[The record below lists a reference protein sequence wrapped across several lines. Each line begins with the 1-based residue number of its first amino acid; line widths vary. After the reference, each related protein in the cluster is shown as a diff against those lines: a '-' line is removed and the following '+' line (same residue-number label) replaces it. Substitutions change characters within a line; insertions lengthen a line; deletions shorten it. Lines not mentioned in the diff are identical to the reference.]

1 MLDAATNRAYTDF
14 SQFAEMRLG
23 AKQDPNASLKEVARQ
38 FESIFIN
45 MVMKSMRDASFGDP
59 LFDSNQSE
67 MYQEMFDKQIALDM
81 SKGKGLGLADALVMQ
96 MKQYV
101 PENKNS
107 VGSVTSIQQPLKDPF
122 ILQRENTTFSSPEQ
136 FVNTIQPYA
145 EVAAEELGVDVN
157 VLIAQ
162 AALETGWGKAIG
174 KLPDGSSSYN
184 LFNIKAQRGYDGDKY
199 VKQTI
204 EIDNGVAKT
213 EIAAFRSYNNY
224 QESFDD
230 YVSFI
235 KNNPRYA
242 EALNVSEDSFKYID
256 SIQRAGYA
264 TDPHYAEKIKNV
276 MKSFTSENEANTEDW
291 V

>member
-1 MLDAATNRAYTDF
+1 MLDAVANRAYTDF
-14 SQFAEMRLG
+14 SQFAEMRLN

-45 MVMKSMRDASFGDP
+45 MVMKSMRDASFGNP
-59 LFDSNQSE
+59 LFDSHQSE

-81 SKGKGLGLADALVMQ
+81 SKGKGLGLADALVIQ
-96 MKQYV
+96 MRQYV
-101 PENKNS
+101 PENKNNIDAVNS
-107 VGSVTSIQQPLKDPF
+107 VQLPVKDPF
-122 ILQRENTTFSSPEQ
+122 ILQRESTVFSSSTQ
-136 FVNTIQPYA
+136 FINTIQPYA
-145 EVAAEELGVDVN
+145 ETAAEELGVDAN

-174 KLPDGSSSYN
+174 KLPDGNSSYN
-184 LFNIKAQRGYDGDKY
+184 LFNIKAQRGYDGEQY

-213 EIAAFRSYNNY
+213 EVAAFRSYSSY
-224 QESFDD
+224 QESFND
-230 YVSFI
+230 YVDFI
-235 KNNPRYA
+235 KNNPRYKD
-242 EALNVSEDSFKYID
+242 ALDVSSDPFKYID

-276 MKSFTSENEANTEDW
+276 MQSFASEKVNSEDL

>member
-1 MLDAATNRAYTDF
+1 MLNVTASRAYTDF
-14 SQFAEMRLG
+14 SQFAEMRLN

-81 SKGKGLGLADALVMQ
+81 SKGKGLGLADTLVMQ
-96 MKQYV
+96 MQKYV

-107 VGSVTSIQQPLKDPF
+107 VQSVSEIQQHAKDPF
-122 ILQRENTTFSSPEQ
+122 ILQRENTVFSNSEQ
-136 FVNTIQPYA
+136 FVNTLQPYA
-145 EVAAEELGVDVN
+145 EAAAEELGVDAN

-213 EIAAFRSYNNY
+213 ETAAFRSYNSY

-230 YVSFI
+230 YVDFI

-242 EALNVSEDSFKYID
+242 DALNVSTDSFKYID

-276 MKSFTSENEANTEDW
+276 MQSFTSENEANTEGW

>member
-1 MLDAATNRAYTDF
+1 MLDATATKAYTDF
-14 SQFAEMRLG
+14 SQFSEMRLN
-23 AKQDPNASLKEVARQ
+23 AKENPDTALREVARQ

-96 MKQYV
+96 MQKQL
-101 PENKNS
+101 PNTEKHS
-107 VGSVTSIQQPLKDPF
+107 AASTTAMDPF
-122 ILQRENTTFSSPEQ
+122 ILDRDSTEFSNPEQ
-136 FVNTIQPYA
+136 FVNTMQAYA
-145 EVAAEELGVDVN
+145 EEAAEKLGVDAN

-174 KLPDGSSSYN
+174 KLPNGKSSYN
-184 LFNIKAQRGYDGDKY
+184 LFNIKADKGYSGNQY

-204 EIDNGVAKT
+204 EVRNGIAKT
-213 EIAAFRSYNNY
+213 ETAAFRVYDSYE
-224 QESFDD
+224 ESFND
-230 YVSFI
+230 YVNFI
-235 KNNPRYA
+235 KTNPRY
-242 EALNVSEDSFKYID
+242 EDALAVSSDPNQYLN
-256 SIQRAGYA
+256 SIQQAGYA
-264 TDPHYAEKIKNV
+264 TDPRYAEKIKNV
-276 MKSFTSENEANTEDW
+276 MQSFSSENEMNAEDF

>member
-1 MLDAATNRAYTDF
+1 MLDAAANRAYTDF
-14 SQFAEMRLG
+14 SQFAEMRLN
-23 AKQDPNASLKEVARQ
+23 AKQDPNASLQEVARQ

-59 LFDSNQSE
+59 LFDSNQSD

-81 SKGKGLGLADALVMQ
+81 SKGKGLGLADALVVQ
-96 MKQYV
+96 MRQYV
-101 PENKNS
+101 PASKNNIDA
-107 VGSVTSIQQPLKDPF
+107 VTAVQQPAKDPF
-122 ILQRENTTFSSPEQ
+122 IIQRESTTFSSSEQ

-145 EVAAEELGVDVN
+145 EAAAEELDVDPK

-174 KLPDGSSSYN
+174 KLPNGNSSYN

-204 EIDNGVAKT
+204 EINNGIAKT
-213 EIAAFRSYNNY
+213 ESAAFRSYNSY
-224 QESFDD
+224 QESFND
-230 YVSFI
+230 YVDFI
-235 KNNPRYA
+235 KSNPRY
-242 EALNVSEDSFKYID
+242 EDALNVSSDSFQYID
-256 SIQRAGYA
+256 SIHRAGYA
-264 TDPHYAEKIKNV
+264 TDPRYAEKIKNV
-276 MKSFTSENEANTEDW
+276 MQSFVSENEINTEDF